1 MRAVVIVPAHIFDPA
16 AGPGTSSP
24 KLLWVVVT
32 GGKLC
37 RCAPAE
43 ADLGVSRDASYVIAD
58 PGLLLLEADPG
69 L

>member
-1 MRAVVIVPAHIFDPA
+1 MQAW
-16 AGPGTSSP
+16 P
-24 KLLWVVVT
+24 KLLWVIVP
-32 GGKLC
+32 GGQLC

-43 ADLGVSRDASYVIAD
+43 ADLGVFGDASYIVAD